1 MNEGLELRNRG
12 KEGKNT
18 AILFQEFT
26 KGDLMFLFRKIA
38 TITSGIMLGATLFW
52 TVGVFA
58 EGKYP
63 ADYKPSK
70 PAATGETNV
79 LTRIFAV
86 STYMTDKITAA
97 GGKDSPI
104 CYRNC
109 LTVGMNDALKCTES
123 MSSYVSSEVCEVTAA
138 QKMSVCDPKCQ

>member
-1 MNEGLELRNRG
+1 MFSLRG
-12 KEGKNT
+12 
-18 AILFQEFT
+18 A
-26 KGDLMFLFRKIA
+26 A
-38 TITSGIMLGATLFW
+38 TVISGIALGATLFW
-52 TVGVFA
+52 TIGVFA

-79 LTRIFAV
+79 LARIFAI

-97 GGKDSPI
+97 GGKDSPV

-109 LTVGMNDALKCTES
+109 ITTGYNDALKCSES
-123 MSSYVSSEVCEVTAA
+123 MGSYVASETCEVTAA
-138 QKMSVCDPKCQ
+138 QKMSVCNPQCK

>member
-1 MNEGLELRNRG
+1 MSSL
-12 KEGKNT
+12 
-18 AILFQEFT
+18 
-26 KGDLMFLFRKIA
+26 RKIVR
-38 TITSGIMLGATLFW
+38 TVGGIVLGATLFS
-52 TVGVFA
+52 TGGVFA

-79 LTRIFAV
+79 LARVFAI

-97 GGKDSPI
+97 GGKDSPV

-109 LTVGMNDALKCTES
+109 MTTALNDALKCTET
-123 MSSYVSSEVCEVTAA
+123 MSSYVASETCEVTSA
-138 QKMSVCDPKCQ
+138 QKMSTCDPKCK

>member
-1 MNEGLELRNRG
+1 MSSL
-12 KEGKNT
+12 
-18 AILFQEFT
+18 
-26 KGDLMFLFRKIA
+26 RKIV
-38 TITSGIMLGATLFW
+38 TIIGGIVLGATLFW

-79 LTRIFAV
+79 LVRVFAI
-86 STYMTDKITAA
+86 STYMTDKINAA
-97 GGKDSPI
+97 GGKESPV

-109 LTVGMNDALKCTES
+109 MTTALNDALKCTES
-123 MSSYVSSEVCEVTAA
+123 MSSYVSSETCEVTGA
-138 QKMSVCDPKCQ
+138 QKMSTCDPKCK